1 MNPLPLHWNVTSPW
15 GYPWCGPLWRPWR
28 RRAGGAGRTSGSPGA
43 GRSCARPPWSSPRR
57 PGRGQLLWQDI
68 VIYGGAAW
76 CSSMWIVET
85 ASRPTVT
92 RRLVRYSLA
101 DHQNKVTRSTRPIDA
116 KLGSIRYFLD
126 MSNIKMSLC
135 QTPLL
140 KIQMCY
146 LFYMISIF
154 FE

>member
-1 MNPLPLHWNVTSPW
+1 MLTTEKILQTMSSWHWGELIFEGSKQGLGRSSRSTLHWNVTSPW

-57 PGRGQLLWQDI
+57 RPGRGQLLWQDI
-68 VIYGGAAW
+68 VIYWGAAW

-92 RRLVRYSLA
+92 RRLVRYSFEA
-101 DHQNKVTRSTRPIDA
+101 HQNK
-116 KLGSIRYFLD
+116 
-126 MSNIKMSLC
+126 IKMYDASNFHQSY
-135 QTPLL
+135 QT
-140 KIQMCY
+140 Q
-146 LFYMISIF
+146 
-154 FE
+154 